1 MRKAP
6 LLLGL
11 ALGLLTNI
19 ASAQVEGD
27 RVLAVWDADGYWYP
41 GEIDYVDRQGIH
53 IAFDDGDEAVVGRNE
68 VRRVD
73 WRAGSRLECNW
84 KNEGEYFE
92 GRVNWMRG
100 ESMEFLYDD
109 GFREQI
115 TISRCR
121 SN

>member
-41 GEIDYVDRQGIH
+41 GEIDYVDRLGIH